1 MTSCDSRVTGVSAVW
16 PGLRVAIVFQEW
28 RTRWGPLPQ
37 KSEGLISQARSALER
52 FAPAAG
58 FSFTFTST
66 VRFAMSGGA
75 SAISLRPGGAGISL
89 RPGGAG
95 AGGPGVFAAF
105 AMGSRP
111 QVRPRSRD
119 HRVGGRRPTP
129 RRVM

>member
-1 MTSCDSRVTGVSAVW
+1 
-16 PGLRVAIVFQEW
+16 
-28 RTRWGPLPQ
+28 
-37 KSEGLISQARSALER
+37 
-52 FAPAAG
+52 
-58 FSFTFTST
+58 
-66 VRFAMSGGA
+66 MSGGA

-119 HRVGGRRPTP
+119 HRVSERRPTP
-129 RRVM
+129 RRVR